1 MNDQH
6 EPPTQHPNPDIDP
19 SPTHPGDQTP
29 DADGNDPALESLD
42 QTAHNG
48 LTANDEHRVER
59 VSAKAV
65 ATNTKRNY
73 RYQWNLYASWAHD
86 RGIDPIPAD
95 PEHVAAYL
103 AERAEVHKHKPATL
117 RAAAA
122 AISSMHKRAQL
133 DNPCNSKQVKHVIS
147 GATRDAGSDQKQAE
161 GLTALA
167 FEIIIE
173 YSRIRRRTKGGRF
186 ETPEEAIKRAA
197 MDHAIIGLMR
207 DAMLRSSEAADLVWA
222 DLEERDYG
230 TGLLCINRSK
240 TDQEGQRF
248 YAFVSPRTMTLLSA
262 IRGDAQPTDSIF
274 SLHRNQISNRIK
286 KAAQIAGLGDGFS
299 GHSPRIGMAQ
309 DLAQAGTELHRLMV
323 DGRWRSP
330 RMPAH
335 YIRKVS
341 VARGAV
347 AQYYG
352 TFDRPS

>member
-6 EPPTQHPNPDIDP
+6 EQPTQHRNPDPDP
-19 SPTHPGDQTP
+19 SPTHPINQTP
-29 DADGNDPALESLD
+29 DPATNAPPLESLD
-42 QTAHNG
+42 QNSHHG
-48 LTANDEHRVER
+48 LTANDDHRVER
-59 VSAKAV
+59 VSANAV
-65 ATNTKRNY
+65 ATNTRRNY
-73 RYQWNLYASWAHD
+73 GYQWNLYASWAHD
-86 RGIDPIPAD
+86 RGIDPTPAE
-95 PEHVAAYL
+95 PEQVAAYL
-103 AERAEVHKHKPATL
+103 AERAEVHNHKPATL

-122 AISSMHKRAQL
+122 AISFVHKRADL

-161 GLTALA
+161 GLTAQA
-167 FEIIIE
+167 FETIIK
-173 YSRIRRRTKGGRF
+173 YSRNRRRTKGGRW
-186 ETPEEAIKRAA
+186 ETSEEAIKRADI
-197 MDHAIIGLMR
+197 DHAIIGLMR
-207 DAMLRSSEAADLVWA
+207 DAMLRASEAADLVWA
-222 DLEERDYG
+222 DLQERDYG
-230 TGLLCINRSK
+230 TGLLFIGRSK
-240 TDQEGQRF
+240 TDQEGQGF

-274 SLHRNQISNRIK
+274 GLHRNQISNRIK
-286 KAAQIAGLGDGFS
+286 KAAYAAGLGDNFS

-323 DGRWRSP
+323 DGRWRTP

>member
-103 AERAEVHKHKPATL
+103 AERAEVHKHKPSTL

-122 AISSMHKRAQL
+122 AISSMHKRAEL

-167 FEIIIE
+167 FDIIIE
-173 YSRIRRRTKGGRF
+173 YSRIRRRHQGRQVRNPRGSHQKGGNGPRHHRPH
-186 ETPEEAIKRAA
+186 EGRNAPVIR
-197 MDHAIIGLMR
+197 GR
-207 DAMLRSSEAADLVWA
+207 RPGVG
-222 DLEERDYG
+222 RPGG
-230 TGLLCINRSK
+230 TGLRH
-240 TDQEGQRF
+240 R
-248 YAFVSPRTMTLLSA
+248 P
-262 IRGDAQPTDSIF
+262 P
-274 SLHRNQISNRIK
+274 LH
-286 KAAQIAGLGDGFS
+286 
-299 GHSPRIGMAQ
+299 
-309 DLAQAGTELHRLMV
+309 
-323 DGRWRSP
+323 
-330 RMPAH
+330 
-335 YIRKVS
+335 
-341 VARGAV
+341 
-347 AQYYG
+347 
-352 TFDRPS
+352 

>member
-6 EPPTQHPNPDIDP
+6 EPPTQHPNPDSDP
-19 SPTHPGDQTP
+19 SPTDLGCQTP
-29 DADGNDPALESLD
+29 DADRNNPALQLLD
-42 QTAHNG
+42 QNYHNG

-65 ATNTKRNY
+65 ATNTRRNY
-73 RYQWNLYASWAHD
+73 SYQWNLYASWAHD

-95 PEHVAAYL
+95 PEQVAAYL
-103 AERAEVHKHKPATL
+103 AERAEVHNHKPATL

-122 AISSMHKRAQL
+122 AISFMHKRAEL
-133 DNPCNSKQVKHVIS
+133 DDPCNSKQVKHVIS

-167 FEIIIE
+167 FETIIE
-173 YSRIRRRTKGGRF
+173 YSRIPRRTKGGRL
-186 ETPEEAIKRAA
+186 ETPEEAIKRVD
-197 MDHAIIGLMR
+197 MDHAIISLMR

-230 TGLLCINRSK
+230 TGLLCIRRSK
-240 TDQEGQRF
+240 TDQEGQGF
-248 YAFVSPRTMTLLSA
+248 YAFVSPRTMTFLSA

-274 SLHRNQISNRIK
+274 GLHRNQISNRIK
-286 KAAQIAGLGDGFS
+286 MAAQAAGLGDGFS

-323 DGRWRSP
+323 DGRWRTP